1 MVSLF
6 ILSTLH
12 VPEAQFRLRQLVVLS
27 AVRSLLSQ
35 LERLPSNAT
44 NMTTFPDLSRI
55 RLSLPQQQQQQQQL
69 SDLASFSFN
78 ARRHQGGQV
87 SEKIYRGSDNLY

>member
-35 LERLPSNAT
+35 LERVPSNAT

-55 RLSLPQQQQQQQQL
+55 RLSLPQQQQQQI